1 MNKIKHIVLYTG
13 VLMLFAVGCEFGGE
27 NLDPNNQ
34 TDVALKNILP
44 AAITQAAYNQAASPA
59 RLSGIFM
66 QHFSGFDAQQIDY
79 EKYIVNETTLNNF
92 WNFGLYT
99 GVMKDAVV
107 MIEKGQSEEDP
118 QPYYVG
124 IGKVLMANALGYG
137 TSVFGDMP
145 YLEAFQGVENTKPV
159 YDTQESVYNSIQI
172 LLDEAI
178 TELSKPAVPGGPAG
192 DDLIYGGDA
201 AKWILTAR
209 ALKARYYMHLTKR
222 DASAAS
228 NALGQISGSYTST
241 ADQSDFVFDAAIA
254 FANPLALFGDGRP
267 NTLVFN
273 EGFEARLADNSD
285 PRKDKYTKLGAGA
298 WLFYTGDPADGL
310 FWANNDS
317 PMPLISYTEIKFLEA
332 EALVRTGGTGANAVL
347 QEAIASNMDYLEIDA
362 ADRDAYLGG
371 VANIDGLSEA
381 DAIKVIIEES
391 YVALYGQA
399 EPEVW
404 ANFRRTGHPAI
415 TPNSLGVNANNPSGV
430 VPRRVPYPQ
439 NEKTTNEEM
448 LNQAISRQGPD
459 LADTDVWAFQ

>member
-1 MNKIKHIVLYTG
+1 MNKLKHIIIFSGFL
-13 VLMLFAVGCEFGGE
+13 LFFTAGCDFGSE

-34 TDVALKNILP
+34 TDVALDNILP
-44 AAITQAAYNQAASPA
+44 AAITQAAYNQASSAA

-107 MIEKGQSEEDP
+107 IIEKGQAEE
-118 QPYYVG
+118 QPHYVG
-124 IGKVLMANALGYG
+124 IAKILMANALGFG
-137 TSVFGDMP
+137 TSVFGDVP
-145 YLEAFQGVENTKPV
+145 YIEAFQGVENTKPS
-159 YDTQESVYNSIQI
+159 YDTQESVYNSIQS

-178 TELSKPAVPGGPAG
+178 VELGKAEVPGGPSG

-201 AKWILTAR
+201 DKWILTAR

-222 DASAAS
+222 NGASAAS
-228 NALGQISGSYTST
+228 NALGQISGAYASS
-241 ADQSDFVFDAAIA
+241 ADQSDFIFDASIT
-254 FANPLALFGDGRP
+254 FANPIALFGDGRP

-273 EGFEARLADNSD
+273 DGFEASLAAKND
-285 PRKDKYTKLGAGA
+285 PRKAKYTLLGAGA
-298 WLFYTGDPADGL
+298 WLFYTGDPSDGL

-332 EALVRTGGTGANAVL
+332 EALVRTGGSGANAIL
-347 QEAIASNMDYLEIDA
+347 QEAIASNMNYLGVSSG
-362 ADRDAYLGG
+362 DRDTYLAS
-371 VANIDGLSEA
+371 VPNIDGMSEA
-381 DAIKVIIEES
+381 AAIQTIIEEA
-391 YVALYGQA
+391 YAALYGQA

-404 ANFRRTGHPAI
+404 ANYRRTGYPAL
-415 TPNSLGVNANNPSGV
+415 TPNPLGVNASNPSGV

-439 NEKTTNEEM
+439 DEKLTNEAK
-448 LNQAISRQGPD
+448 LNEAIARQGPD